1 VHVYLEASKE
11 RADAPAEFLKRMRTR
26 PQGDS
31 LPSLHYQEN
40 KPGENMKKKLVLL
53 IIGMAILAVLAVAGP
68 KLEFTWKNSNYT
80 GGAFKKIL
88 VLALNGKAANRA
100 EFEDELVAALTRPGE
115 QARPS
120 YEYMPRPDLT
130 PIDKDDLR
138 DLLNERKFDAIVV
151 ARITQKDEK
160 TTYIPGQVYTPF
172 PYYGTFYGYY
182 GALAPMIYSPGYVQ
196 SEKEARVEVNFYS
209 TAKPDGELV
218 WTGTTNKFESG
229 SPMKAIK
236 ELVKVVT
243 KELEK
248 ENLITPESK

>member
-1 VHVYLEASKE
+1 MPTPRQISQ
-11 RADAPAEFLKRMRTR
+11 RMRTC
-26 PQGDS
+26 PPGDS
-31 LPSLHYQEN
+31 LPSLHYRESTT
-40 KPGENMKKKLVLL
+40 GESMKKKLVLL
-53 IIGMAILAVLAVAGP
+53 IVAMASLAMLAVAGP
-68 KLEFTWKNSNYT
+68 KLEFTWKNSSYS
-80 GGAFKKIL
+80 GGTFKKIL

-130 PIDKDDLR
+130 PINKDDLR
-138 DLLNERKFDAIVV
+138 DLLGERKFDAIVV

-172 PYYGTFYGYY
+172 PYYATFYGYY
-182 GALAPMIYSPGYVQ
+182 GALAPMIYSPGYVE
-196 SEKEARVEVNFYS
+196 STKEARVEVNFYS

-243 KELEK
+243 KEMEK
-248 ENLITPESK
+248 ENLIAPESK

>member
-11 RADAPAEFLKRMRTR
+11 PADAPAKFLKKMRTR

-40 KPGENMKKKLVLL
+40 KTGENMKKKLVLP
-53 IIGMAILAVLAVAGP
+53 IVGMAILAMLAVAGP

-80 GGAFKKIL
+80 GGTFKKIL

-130 PIDKDDLR
+130 PINKDDLR

-182 GALAPMIYSPGYVQ
+182 GALAPMIYSPGYVE

>member
-1 VHVYLEASKE
+1 
-11 RADAPAEFLKRMRTR
+11 
-26 PQGDS
+26 
-31 LPSLHYQEN
+31 
-40 KPGENMKKKLVLL
+40 MKKKLVLL
-53 IIGMAILAVLAVAGP
+53 IAGLASLTMLAVAGP
-68 KLEFTWKNSNYT
+68 KMEFTWKNPNYT

-100 EFEDELVAALTRPGE
+100 EFEDELVAAISRPGV

-130 PIDKDDLR
+130 PINKDDLR
-138 DLLNERKFDAIVV
+138 DLLGERKFDAIVV
-151 ARITQKDEK
+151 ARITKKDEK
-160 TTYIPGQVYTPF
+160 TTYVPGEAYTPF

-182 GALAPMIYSPGYVQ
+182 GALAPTIYSPGYVET
-196 SEKEARVEVNFYS
+196 EKEARVEVNFYS

-218 WTGTTNKFESG
+218 WTGTTNKFENG

-243 KELEK
+243 KELER
-248 ENLITPESK
+248 ENIIAPESK